1 MLCLHLRSLLNIFKL
16 ISKVRPKTSDLKALT
31 LNALIVALCVAPVL
45 GWVCF
50 MLVVLVYSVAA
61 HRSAANNAE
70 LIRSGSAIALSV
82 VAYFSAFW
90 LHSPIEDRHDYLW
103 DVAAAQAA
111 VVVALVL
118 YFHFGIYKPR

>member
-1 MLCLHLRSLLNIFKL
+1 MSNA
-16 ISKVRPKTSDLKALT
+16 RPKAFDLKALT

-61 HRSAANNAE
+61 HRSAANKAE
-70 LIRSGSAIALSV
+70 LSRSVSAIPLSV
-82 VAYFSAFW
+82 VAYFSTYW
-90 LHSPIEDRHDYLW
+90 LHGAVEDPHDYLW
-103 DVAAAQAA
+103 DIAVTQGA

-118 YFHFGIYKPR
+118 YFHFRIYKPL

>member
-1 MLCLHLRSLLNIFKL
+1 MSDA
-16 ISKVRPKTSDLKALT
+16 RPKAFDLKALT

-61 HRSAANNAE
+61 HQSAADKAG
-70 LIRSGSAIALSV
+70 LSRSGSAIALSV
-82 VAYFSAFW
+82 VAYFSTYW
-90 LHSPIEDRHDYLW
+90 LHGAVEDRHDYLW
-103 DVAAAQAA
+103 DVAVAQGA

-118 YFHFGIYKPR
+118 YFHFRIYKPR

>member
-1 MLCLHLRSLLNIFKL
+1 VLCLHLRSLLNIFKL

-61 HRSAANNAE
+61 HRSAANKTE
-70 LIRSGSAIALSV
+70 LTRSAAAIALSV
-82 VAYFSAFW
+82 VAYFSTYW
-90 LHSPIEDRHDYLW
+90 LHGPIEDRHDYLW
-103 DVAAAQAA
+103 DVAAAQLA
-111 VVVALVL
+111 VVVALVF
-118 YFHFGIYKPR
+118 YFHFRIYKPR